1 MYSNDGLNIG
11 PFFTFQA
18 SGYGGTTQVG
28 HDTDKIAEMEP
39 KKERKIKV
47 MFNAD
52 TAATM
57 RWNFRP
63 QQVNI
68 LHILKFHFNTLVL
81 VFYLRGKT
89 CFKQFCIEVK

>member
-1 MYSNDGLNIG
+1 MHIAVHNYSKRRMNI
-11 PFFTFQA
+11 FSFINLF

-28 HDTDKIAEMEP
+28 HDTEKVGLMEARKEKLLKI
-39 KKERKIKV
+39 

-63 QQVNI
+63 QQVN
-68 LHILKFHFNTLVL
+68 LNHILSFQTISN
-81 VFYLRGKT
+81 
-89 CFKQFCIEVK
+89 